1 MTPRL
6 RAWLAALPDAATAV
20 GMGLAWAMPKVVGIP
35 FVRAM
40 FVTFL
45 LEFLAIHAG
54 GMLAGGV
61 PSKNPSNG
69 PKSAKQAAVSVPE
82 PPARALAVTL
92 AGFALFYLVFAATFS
107 LVFGMWWALVS
118 FAFLLLAKMMP
129 LLTRASS
136 ETDTHGGAIW
146 ATSVFLYIATV
157 FATLFLP
164 IPELG
169 LDDAMRASLELP
181 GTGVWIDDPERALS
195 AGLIYFVLMAW
206 TRGSLAGARTTR
218 Q

>member
-20 GMGLAWAMPKVVGIP
+20 GFGFAWVVPHTVGIP

-45 LEFLAIHAG
+45 LEFLAVHAG
-54 GMLAGGV
+54 GMLAGDGAPKN
-61 PSKNPSNG
+61 PSKN
-69 PKSAKQAAVSVPE
+69 AKTAHQAAAAATE
-82 PPARALAVTL
+82 PPARSLAVPL
-92 AGFALFYLVFAATFS
+92 AGFALFYLVFAATFC

-129 LLTRASS
+129 LLTRAPGES
-136 ETDTHGGAIW
+136 DMHGGAIW
-146 ATSVFLYIATV
+146 ATSVFLYLTTV

-169 LDDAMRASLELP
+169 LDEATRASLDLP
-181 GTGVWIDDPERALS
+181 GTGIWIDDPERALS
-195 AGLIYFVLMAW
+195 AGFIYFVLMAW
-206 TRGSLAGARTTR
+206 TRGSLAGAPASR
-218 Q
+218 